1 MRVLL
6 IDNKDS
12 FVFNLAEAFARL
24 GSEIAVVRNTQDAAT
39 IIADARATGSLIV
52 LSPGPGRPED
62 AGCTIAVLRL
72 AQRKIPVF
80 GVCLGHQ
87 AMVLE
92 AGGIVEGAGE
102 IVHGK
107 ASRLYHDGLGPLAGL
122 PSPMSVG
129 RYHSLCTRVV
139 PARFHVHAELNGMAM
154 VISDDTALQSAVQFH
169 PESILTPEGDRILQ
183 NVLDRAA
190 AAVAPG
196 KTSSMP

>member
-24 GSEIAVVRNTQDAAT
+24 GSAISVVRNTEDAAT
-39 IIADARATGSLIV
+39 VIADATATGALIV

-62 AGCTIAVLRL
+62 AGCTIPVLRL

-122 PSPMSVG
+122 PSPMAVG
-129 RYHSLCTRVV
+129 RYHSLCTRIV

-154 VISDDTALQSAVQFH
+154 VISDDVALQSAVQFH
-169 PESILTPEGDRILQ
+169 PESILTPEGDRILK
-183 NVLDRAA
+183 NVLDCATAA
-190 AAVAPG
+190 LASRGETATP
-196 KTSSMP
+196 